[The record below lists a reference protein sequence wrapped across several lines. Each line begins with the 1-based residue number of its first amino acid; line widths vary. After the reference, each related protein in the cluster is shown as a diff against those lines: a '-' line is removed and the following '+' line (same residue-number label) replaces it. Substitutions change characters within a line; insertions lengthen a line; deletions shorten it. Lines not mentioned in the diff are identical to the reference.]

1 MINSQNLI
9 TKICDKINLGGLTSL
24 ETCQTDNALSI
35 LNCSTS
41 IVKCVTTFSNL
52 PNANDYDG
60 RMIYVGN
67 ENRYYHSVSG
77 VWINKLDSEIYNYAN
92 RLFLWGCNGQ
102 GRLGD
107 YTTIDR
113 SSPVSVVGGF
123 TDWCQ
128 VSAGCDYSLGVT
140 SNGTLWAWG
149 VNTGGILGNNCT
161 INRSSPVSVAGG
173 FTDWKQ
179 VSAGW
184 CHSIGIRTNGTAWG
198 WGDNGNGKL
207 GDDTTI
213 NRSSPVSVVGGF
225 TDWCQVGAGAAH
237 SLGVKY
243 DGTLWAW
250 GCNVVGQLGDNTS
263 TNRSSPVSVV
273 GGFTDW
279 CQVSAGGQS
288 LGVRTNGTA
297 WAWGCNVCGRLGDNT
312 TIHRS
317 SPISIVGGFTDW
329 CQLSAGQEH
338 SLGVRTNGTIWGWGD
353 NGQGRLG
360 DNTAIARSSPV
371 SVVGGFTDW
380 CQVSAGAY
388 RSLGVRTNGT
398 AWAWGRN
405 QCGQLGDNTTI
416 SRSSPVL
423 VVGGFTDWYRV
434 SEGFATKHNV
444 GIRFICKG
452 L

>member
-41 IVKCVTTFSNL
+41 IVNCVTTFYNL
-52 PNANDYDG
+52 PNANDYDV

-107 YTTIDR
+107 YTTID
-113 SSPVSVVGGF
+113 
-123 TDWCQ
+123 
-128 VSAGCDYSLGVT
+128 
-140 SNGTLWAWG
+140 
-149 VNTGGILGNNCT
+149 
-161 INRSSPVSVAGG
+161 RSSPVSVAGG